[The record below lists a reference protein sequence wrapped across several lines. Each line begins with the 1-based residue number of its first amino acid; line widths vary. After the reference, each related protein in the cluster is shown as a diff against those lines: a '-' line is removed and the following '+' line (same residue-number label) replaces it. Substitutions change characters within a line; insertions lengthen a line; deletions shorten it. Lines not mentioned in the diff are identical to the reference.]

1 MSLRTAMLLALA
13 TLLAACSGPD
23 EDLAAWMADAEKGLK
38 PAAAPLPTIEATPAF
53 AFDPATLAD
62 PFQPRGAAR
71 ASQPKK

>member
-1 MSLRTAMLLALA
+1 MNARIAAVLALA
-13 TLLAACSGPD
+13 ALLAACSGRD

-38 PAAAPLPTIEATPAF
+38 PAIAPLPAVEVAPAF

-71 ASQPKK
+71 AAQPKK